1 MSNSQSQRST
11 HIQPLHQEIQEFAGQ
26 ILSHLSQNLSQA
38 ASEQFSASLSQPAAS
53 ARGRSTRRGSTRGG
67 STRGGPQGRTRPRSV
82 SFNTQCACGPVCV
95 SATDT
100 NCSPS
105 LNPEARSFVPGERA
119 SSSRNVA
126 RRSRPRAI
134 RSGLVRPSLRPV
146 HHHAPG
152 YQNPL
157 TGRVEPEEDR
167 SASPP
172 LFPPSFYQAGTGGT
186 RPPTPRPSNPVL
198 RGERSGSTPP
208 PPLAPASPPRLPSPP
223 VLPPRDPLVE
233 TLPASPPPRRERS
246 PILEPDSPIPDRED
260 RNRVQLRFFAGIAP
274 QFQSEVL
281 ELRKSHDY
289 SCTCLNS
296 KSRCTCSEAILDVVL
311 RVRYKLTDPA
321 RYQARL
327 GGNES

>member
-1 MSNSQSQRST
+1 MPNNQSRRLQT
-11 HIQPLHQEIQEFAGQ
+11 QNIQDLATR
-26 ILSHLSQNLSQA
+26 ILNHLQS
-38 ASEQFSASLSQPAAS
+38 ASEQVARG
-53 ARGRSTRRGSTRGG
+53 RGRSTRRGSTRA
-67 STRGGPQGRTRPRSV
+67 GPQGGARPRSV
-82 SFNTQCACGPVCV
+82 SFNTQCACGPVCT
-95 SATDT
+95 STPDT
-100 NCSPS
+100 GAADFSPS
-105 LNPEARSFVPGERA
+105 LNPEARSFVPRERA

-126 RRSRPRAI
+126 RRSRPRTI

-152 YQNPL
+152 YQNPV

-172 LFPPSFYQAGTGGT
+172 LFPPSFYQAGTGST
-186 RPPTPRPSNPVL
+186 RPSTLRPSNPVL

-233 TLPASPPPRRERS
+233 TLPAFPPPRRERS